1 MKSKMVRSFFVLTL
15 SLFACSTLFGCAS
28 LMLHTKSE
36 QVHEYAI
43 KNAGYDVAYTKALKA
58 ITNMGFS
65 VFQSDKSSGTFTAH
79 RGTGFTEV
87 SEFNFM
93 IERNGSAPVVTI
105 RIKSNKP
112 DEIKSEFLKT
122 YGKFVRLQ
130 PAT

>member
-1 MKSKMVRSFFVLTL
+1 MKAKMTRSLFVLTL
-15 SLFACSTLFGCAS
+15 ALFACFTLNGCAS
-28 LMLHTKSE
+28 LMFQTKSE

-43 KNAGYDVAYTKALKA
+43 KNTGYDAAYTKALKA
-58 ITNMGFS
+58 ITDMGFS

-93 IERNGSAPVVTI
+93 IEKNGSSHVITI

-112 DEIKSEFLKT
+112 DEIKSEFLRA
-122 YGKFVRLQ
+122 YGRYVRLQ
-130 PAT
+130 PIK